1 MPHLKQTQLIAFVG
15 AGVFINN
22 GFAVLHSARNEFAV
36 GIVSIVPCKCGAEK
50 TGGVAV
56 NAAVDTA
63 VVGADVNALAASA
76 AIALIFIGRHI
87 HGAAADIFNAGAGDA
102 GGMFNAVLREIGGF
116 AAGLNAKSAVCGG
129 FAHKFCKLGDLA
141 VGQRSYI
148 GTFDFGIEI
157 HKAYHNRVGVG
168 GELAAKTGKL
178 LAVIFDGDVVVDDD
192 GIVSPDHTAASQ
204 TLRKLNKGILYLL
217 FGAKIGF
224 KVFAVGRNSELEIIF
239 ISQRVQLVKMR
250 QHICGI
256 LCPKDDAV
264 HRVRREGD
272 TVKL

>member
-1 MPHLKQTQLIAFVG
+1 MMTSPLFNTADDQLAF
-15 AGVFINN
+15 
-22 GFAVLHSARNEFAV
+22 

-63 VVGADVNALAASA
+63 VVGADVNALAAAA
-76 AIALIFIGRHI
+76 AIPLVFIGRHI
-87 HGAAADIFNAGAGDA
+87 HGAAADILNAGAGDA
-102 GGMFNAVLREIGGF
+102 CRMFNAVLREIGGF
-116 AAGLNAKSAVCGG
+116 AAGLNAKSVFCCG
-129 FAHKFCKLGDLA
+129 FAHEPRELVDLFGSKFPYG
-141 VGQRSYI
+141 R
-148 GTFDFGIEI
+148 TFDFGIEI

-192 GIVSPDHTAASQ
+192 GIVSPDYTAASQ

-224 KVFAVGRNSELEIIF
+224 KVAAVGRDGELKIIF
-239 ISQRVQLVKMR
+239 ISQRVQLVKLR
-250 QHICGI
+250 QHICGV